1 MENPLSIEMNASMPD
16 PNDPQPAPDDPGAE
30 PARPPTPPEVPQT
43 DEPPGIPPSSPDPV
57 PSPGEEP
64 IQIPPDVPAEVPS
77 PPDSPAPGAARSSF
91 LAMALACC
99 IVASGPTVAQSQ
111 ENGPDMTSPTDPC
124 QARPDAQAGSDD
136 EADGRADDAAPP
148 ELEKCN
154 GVLTPPKTGDR
165 EIEEPP
171 PDTGTTPVIPPENV
185 PEQPPD

>member
-1 MENPLSIEMNASMPD
+1 MPD
-16 PNDPQPAPDDPGAE
+16 PNDPQPTPDDPGPE

-64 IQIPPDVPAEVPS
+64 IQIPPDIPAEVPS
-77 PPDSPAPGAARSSF
+77 PPDSPAPGAVRPSF

-99 IVASGPTVAQSQ
+99 VAASGPTAAQGP
-111 ENGPDMTSPTDPC
+111 ENDSDMTGPANPC
-124 QARPDAQAGSDD
+124 QAPPDAQAGSDD
-136 EADGRADDAAPP
+136 ETDGRAGDAAP
-148 ELEKCN
+148 ELEECD
-154 GVLTPPKTGDR
+154 GVLTPPRTGDQ